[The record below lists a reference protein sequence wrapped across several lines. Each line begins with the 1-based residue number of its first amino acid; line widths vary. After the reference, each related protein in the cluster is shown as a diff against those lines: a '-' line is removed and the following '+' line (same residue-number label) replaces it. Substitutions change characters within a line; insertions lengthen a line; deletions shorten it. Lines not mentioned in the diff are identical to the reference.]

1 MLIEENF
8 AGSFDGGI
16 SQFRMYVTPLSAPE
30 VKHNFLLLKDK
41 FDMFNPDCPN
51 CNPVIVCLPN
61 DFTYSYTATP
71 ITVTIETTIGPG
83 SIVLDYTSLSAK
95 LVNGSYTL
103 SFTNI
108 LEYKDNTKIGRAHV

>member
-1 MLIEENF
+1 MSGTSLSGLTTHILIEENF

-51 CNPVIVCLPN
+51 CNPVITCLPN

-71 ITVTIETTIGPG
+71 VTPMIRAIL
-83 SIVLDYTSLSAK
+83 VLNAEE
-95 LVNGSYTL
+95 
-103 SFTNI
+103 F
-108 LEYKDNTKIGRAHV
+108 RRP